1 MLLFGL
7 TFAQE
12 IEMDSNSTRRSF
24 IAASGA
30 TAAGLIGIAATAAQE
45 SGHGDH
51 RYSEPVVDGEFP
63 RLHPGSGGPVGSTTD
78 RGKLVS
84 GYRMPSDPPVRVL
97 MPDLESLPWTDEDG
111 VKVFH
116 LVAEHIRREVLPNQ
130 WFDFWGF
137 NGSMP
142 GPMIEATQGDRVR
155 IVVHNKLPEATSVH
169 WHGLEVPIAMDG
181 VPGLTQDPIPPGGE
195 FKYEFDL
202 HQFGTFFYHSHGA
215 MQEIIGMV
223 GLFVIH
229 PRETIVPTVDH
240 DFGLIVQEFAIL
252 PLSTIP
258 NTVSEEFNFFTIN
271 GRSGP
276 YTTPLVVRLG
286 SRVRIRFMNLSAMDH
301 HPMHV
306 HGHTFWITGT
316 EGGRIPESAWIP
328 SNNVLVAVGQSRDVE
343 FIANNPGDWMLHCH
357 IPHHMMNHMVSMV
370 GPMAGMN
377 SGEARGH
384 DGSAVPEMKGGGL
397 ASGSLGAGLTPS
409 LGPATSADREV
420 MNAMRPSSDEA
431 GFAVPGFPQ
440 DMMEMHGMISPAELK
455 KVETPLTRGMRH
467 DWPSSTQA
475 MMSILRVLPDELYD
489 KVVSGKGNI
498 EPGESSPGAGRG
510 EASDHQE
517 HDVQGMMMP
526 KHGRDLMDR
535 PQPSSGV
542 DSPDPSHDH

>member
-1 MLLFGL
+1 
-7 TFAQE
+7 
-12 IEMDSNSTRRSF
+12 MDSNSTRRSF
-24 IAASGA
+24 IAGGA
-30 TAAGLIGIAATAAQE
+30 AAAGLVGIGTSEAQHPN
-45 SGHGDH
+45 HGVH
-51 RYSEPVVDGEFP
+51 QPRAGSAEEFP
-63 RLHPGSGGPVGSTTD
+63 RLHPGVGGPVGSATD

-84 GYRMPSDPPVRVL
+84 GYRIPSDPPVGVS
-97 MPDLESLPWTDEDG
+97 MPDVETLPWTEEDG

-116 LVAEHIRREVLPNQ
+116 LVAEHVRREVLPNQ
-130 WFDFWGF
+130 WFNFWGF

-142 GPMIEATQGDRVR
+142 GPLIEATQGDRVR
-155 IVVHNKLPEATSVH
+155 IIVHNKLPEATSVH

-195 FKYEFDL
+195 FTYEFDL

-229 PRETIVPTVDH
+229 PQESIIPTIDH

-370 GPMAGMN
+370 GPMAGIA
-377 SGEARGH
+377 GG
-384 DGSAVPEMKGGGL
+384 DGDEHNSAVPEMRGNDL

-409 LGPATSADREV
+409 LGPTTSANREV
-420 MNAMRPSSDEA
+420 MNAMRPSGEET
-431 GFAVPGFPQ
+431 GFAVPGYPQ
-440 DMMEMHGMISPAELK
+440 DMMEMHGMLSPAELK
-455 KVETPLTRGMRH
+455 KVETPLTRGMRR
-467 DWPSSTQA
+467 DWPSSSQA

-489 KVVSGKGNI
+489 KIMSGEGDV
-498 EPGESSPGAGRG
+498 EPGASSPGVGHG
-510 EASDHQE
+510 ETTKHQGHKMPGMTTPETEQNSTERLHVPSENEKSAPPE
-517 HDVQGMMMP
+517 HQ
-526 KHGRDLMDR
+526 H
-535 PQPSSGV
+535 
-542 DSPDPSHDH
+542 